1 MKAHLYIAARR
12 GAKSKNKRQL
22 RDKIAAVMAIYHFN
36 AQVVSRSKGA
46 SAVAGAAYRSGE
58 KLTDERTGETH
69 DYRRRDD
76 LDGTEI
82 MTPREAPEWAQ
93 DRARLWNEVEEAE
106 RRKDAQVAREVRVA
120 IPRELRQEERRKLV
134 GDFAQSAFVDRG
146 MVADIAYH
154 GGKGENPHAHIMLT
168 TRKLT
173 QEGFGQKDRSWN
185 SKELLASWRKGWAEH
200 ANQALERAG
209 RGERIDHRTLVVQ
222 RDEAVD
228 RGDLERAEKLD
239 RDPEIHLGRAAWM
252 MARSGS
258 GTSGPRGTMGPP
270 STTRRGS
277 ISGKKGARRSAKS
290 RRRSNK
296 SSDGPPSRS
305 GIWAGVGIWGAEESE
320 PGLGDEPMSGSLSDR
335 LKENTRLFEAT
346 KHNLGAVH
354 SATAAAATALN
365 DLAAKCREEIALR
378 ERVIESLRHERRYVL
393 SLVFLVAVFGTW
405 FGATMIAAGRWLW
418 AIIRAAGG
426 F

>member
-1 MKAHLYIAARR
+1 MDQEFIEALEQAFVELRVLVGAVQDPGTSEDLPPGVELSGLDRFNGAEPSNPVCDLLLFQFELGDLLIPFFLDGCFIHSVIVAHANLDERLSEISAPIHRCATWCE
-12 GAKSKNKRQL
+12 KQQTTRQL
-22 RDKIAAVMAIYHFN
+22 RGMIATVMAIYHFN
-36 AQVVSRSKGA
+36 AQIVSRSTGA

-93 DRARLWNEVEEAE
+93 DRARLWNEVEAAE

-120 IPRELRQEERRKLV
+120 IPRELRQEERRQLV
-134 GDFAQSAFVDRG
+134 RDFAQSAFVDRG

-154 GGKGENPHAHIMLT
+154 GGKGENPHAHVMLT

-252 MARSGS
+252 MARSGEWNE
-258 GTSGPRGTMGPP
+258 R
-270 STTRRGS
+270 
-277 ISGKKGARRSAKS
+277 ISRNNGAAFYNKAREYQREEGRSAIREIQKEIQQVI
-290 RRRSNK
+290 R
-296 SSDGPPSRS
+296 
-305 GIWAGVGIWGAEESE
+305 WAAEQIRN
-320 PGLGDEPMSGSLSDR
+320 LSQGWEMNR
-335 LKENTRLFEAT
+335 
-346 KHNLGAVH
+346 
-354 SATAAAATALN
+354 
-365 DLAAKCREEIALR
+365 
-378 ERVIESLRHERRYVL
+378 
-393 SLVFLVAVFGTW
+393 
-405 FGATMIAAGRWLW
+405 
-418 AIIRAAGG
+418 
-426 F
+426 

>member
-1 MKAHLYIAARR
+1 MIAT
-12 GAKSKNKRQL
+12 
-22 RDKIAAVMAIYHFN
+22 VMAIYHFN
-36 AQVVSRSKGA
+36 AQIVSRSTGA

-58 KLTDERTGETH
+58 RLTDERTGETH

-76 LDGTEI
+76 LDGAEI
-82 MTPREAPEWAQ
+82 LTPRGAPEWAQ

-134 GDFAQSAFVDRG
+134 RDFAQSAFVDRG

-154 GGKGENPHAHIMLT
+154 GGKGANPHAHIMLT

-185 SKELLASWRKGWAEH
+185 SKELLASWRQGWAEH
-200 ANQALERAG
+200 ANQTLERAG

-252 MARSGS
+252 MARSGEWNER
-258 GTSGPRGTMGPP
+258 TSRNN
-270 STTRRGS
+270 
-277 ISGKKGARRSAKS
+277 GAAFYNKAREYQREEGRSAIREIQKEIQQVM
-290 RRRSNK
+290 R
-296 SSDGPPSRS
+296 
-305 GIWAGVGIWGAEESE
+305 WAAEQI
-320 PGLGDEPMSGSLSDR
+320 R
-335 LKENTRLFEAT
+335 
-346 KHNLGAVH
+346 NLGRGWEM
-354 SATAAAATALN
+354 T
-365 DLAAKCREEIALR
+365 R
-378 ERVIESLRHERRYVL
+378 
-393 SLVFLVAVFGTW
+393 
-405 FGATMIAAGRWLW
+405 
-418 AIIRAAGG
+418 
-426 F
+426 